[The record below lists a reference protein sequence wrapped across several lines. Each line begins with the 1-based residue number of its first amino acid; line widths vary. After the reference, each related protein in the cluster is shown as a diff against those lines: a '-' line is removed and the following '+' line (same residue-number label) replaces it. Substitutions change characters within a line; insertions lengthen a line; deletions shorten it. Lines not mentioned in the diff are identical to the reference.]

1 VTYFRFTPQWF
12 QVALWPFLANG
23 GRRTCVVWHRRA
35 GKDELAMAFL
45 ARMMLLEPG
54 SYWILYPTITQA
66 KNVLWSM
73 RVGNEAR
80 IDRIFPVAYSENKA
94 QGEAFFDAEYGA
106 NFTAAVP
113 GAFYSGE
120 LKHLEAE
127 GRIRPLEIER
137 PVLDRDRLQRTN
149 DAG

>member
-12 QVALWPFLANG
+12 QVAPWPFLTNR

-66 KNVLWSM
+66 KNVFWSM

-80 IDRIFPVAYSENKA
+80 IDRIFPRGIL
-94 QGEAFFDAEYGA
+94 GEQS
-106 NFTAAVP
+106 P
-113 GAFYSGE
+113 G
-120 LKHLEAE
+120 
-127 GRIRPLEIER
+127 
-137 PVLDRDRLQRTN
+137 
-149 DAG
+149 

>member
-1 VTYFRFTPQWF
+1 MKRASIASFR
-12 QVALWPFLANG
+12 
-23 GRRTCVVWHRRA
+23 
-35 GKDELAMAFL
+35 
-45 ARMMLLEPG
+45 
-54 SYWILYPTITQA
+54 
-66 KNVLWSM
+66 
-73 RVGNEAR
+73 
-80 IDRIFPVAYSENKA
+80 VAYSENKA

-137 PVLDRDRLQRTN
+137 PGARPRSAATPQ
-149 DAG
+149 